1 MRGEDRIVDCG
12 RRGRCGAHLWL
23 ILMLVLCSCSGP
35 DEDPQAGASPW
46 FEEVA
51 VASGIDFRHVSGA
64 EGSYLMPEI
73 MGGGVALVDIDGD
86 GDLDVYLVQSGSLT
100 DRSGPVPGNRL
111 YLNRGDGHFD
121 AVPDAEGPGDRGYGM
136 GVAAGDYDN
145 DGDMDLYVTN
155 VGPNVLLRNDGHGR
169 FEDVSASAGVDEPG
183 WGTAAVFLD
192 LDVDGDLDLFLV
204 NYVTWNLAVEMPCS
218 LNRLRVYCAPQN
230 YNAAAADH
238 LFRNNGDGTFTD
250 VSMAAG
256 LNHAFGN
263 GLGVIGADFDGDGLT
278 DVFVANDMMF
288 NQLWLNRGDLQFEEA
303 AMLRGVA
310 VDGHG
315 SAKAGMGVAATDID
329 DDADVDLL
337 VVNMESQADSFYRN
351 EGSYFSDATTE
362 MGLSGLSHRYTRFGV
377 ALADFDN
384 DGWLDLYQANGAIIP
399 GEPDADDLY
408 AEPNLLYR
416 GLAGRFEELL
426 PRGGTR
432 ELLLHTSRGLAVG
445 DVDGDGGLDLLVVNR
460 DARVYLLKNRVPGR
474 GNWIRFQVRLASGR
488 DAHGSTVSATIG
500 GRRVH
505 RDVQPAGSYLASN
518 DPRVHFGLGDENRVR
533 EVEVRWPNGETEAF
547 GDFPAGQTI
556 ELRRGDGLQ

>member
-1 MRGEDRIVDCG
+1 MRGEDRIVDCNP
-12 RRGRCGAHLWL
+12 RTWRAAHLWL
-23 ILMLVLCSCSGP
+23 ILMLVLWSCSGR
-35 DEDPQAGASPW
+35 DEDPKPDDSHW

-51 VASGIDFRHVSGA
+51 AARGIDFRHESGA
-64 EGSYLMPEI
+64 EGTYLMPEI
-73 MGGGVALVDIDGD
+73 VGGGAALVDIDGD
-86 GDLDVYLVQSGSLT
+86 GDLDVYMVQGGSLA
-100 DRSGPVPGNRL
+100 DRSGSIPGNRL

-121 AVPDAEGPGDRGYGM
+121 PAEAPGDQGYGM

-145 DGDMDLYVTN
+145 DGDTDLYVSN

-183 WGTAAVFLD
+183 WGTAAAFLD
-192 LDVDGDLDLFLV
+192 LDIDGDLDLFLV
-204 NYVTWNLAVEMPCS
+204 NYVTWNLAVETPCS
-218 LNRLRVYCAPQN
+218 LNRMRVYCAPQN
-230 YNAAAADH
+230 YNAPATDH

-250 VSMAAG
+250 VSVAAG

-337 VVNMESQADSFYRN
+337 VVNLELQTDSFYRN
-351 EGSYFSDATTE
+351 EGSYFSDATAE
-362 MGLSGLSHRYTRFGV
+362 MGLSGLSSRYTRFGV

-384 DGWLDLYQANGAIIP
+384 DGWLDLYQTNGGIIP
-399 GEPDADDLY
+399 VELAADDLY
-408 AEPNLLYR
+408 AEPNLLYK
-416 GLAGRFEELL
+416 GMPDGKFEELL

-432 ELLLHTSRGLAVG
+432 ELLVHTSRGLAVG
-445 DVDGDGGLDLLVVNR
+445 DVDGDGGLDLLGVNR
-460 DARVYLLKNRVPGR
+460 DASVYLLRNRVLGR
-474 GNWIRFQVRLASGR
+474 GNWISFQVRLTTGR
-488 DAHGSTVSATIG
+488 DAHGATVSATIG
-500 GRRVH
+500 ARRVH

-518 DPRVHFGLGDENRVR
+518 DPRVHFGLGDEDTARR
-533 EVEVRWPNGETEAF
+533 VEVRWPDGETEAF

-556 ELRRGDGLQ
+556 ELRRGDGHQ

>member
-1 MRGEDRIVDCG
+1 MVDCKA
-12 RRGRCGAHLWL
+12 RVRCGAHLGL
-23 ILMLVLCSCSGP
+23 IIMLVLCSCSGP

-51 VASGIDFRHVSGA
+51 VASGIDFRHESGA

-73 MGGGVALVDIDGD
+73 MGGGAALVDIDGD
-86 GDLDVYLVQSGSLT
+86 GDLDVYLVQSGSLAQ
-100 DRSGPVPGNRL
+100 RSGSVPGNRL

-121 AVPDAEGPGDRGYGM
+121 AAPDGQVPGDQGYGM

-183 WGTAAVFLD
+183 WGTAAAFLD
-192 LDVDGDLDLFLV
+192 LDMDGDLDLFLV
-204 NYVTWNLAVEMPCS
+204 NYITWNPAVEMPCS

-250 VSMAAG
+250 VSVAAG

-303 AMLRGVA
+303 AMLWGVA

-315 SAKAGMGVAATDID
+315 SAQAGMGVAAMDID
-329 DDADVDLL
+329 DDADIDLL
-337 VVNMESQADSFYRN
+337 VVNMESQTDSFYRN
-351 EGSYFSDATTE
+351 EGNYFSDATTE
-362 MGLSGLSHRYTRFGV
+362 MGLSGLSRRYTRFGV
-377 ALADFDN
+377 VLADFDN

-399 GEPDADDLY
+399 GERDADDLY

-416 GLAGRFEELL
+416 GLQVGGFEELL

-432 ELLLHTSRGLAVG
+432 ELLVHTSRGLAVG

-460 DARVYLLKNRVPGR
+460 DARVYLLKNRVSGR
-474 GNWIRFQVRLASGR
+474 GNWIRFQVRLTTGR
-488 DAHGSTVSATIG
+488 DAYGATVSATIG

-518 DPRVHFGLGDENRVR
+518 DPRVHFGLGDEKRVR
-533 EVEVRWPNGETEAF
+533 RVEVRWPDGETEAF

-556 ELRRGDGLQ
+556 ELRRGDGHQ